1 MFDYMFYVLLFSA
14 FVCIKTAQTEM
25 SFVIL
30 LLLTA
35 VEP

>member
-1 MFDYMFYVLLFSA
+1 MFDYLCYVLLFSA
-14 FVCIKTAQTEM
+14 FVCIKIAQKQM
-25 SFVIL
+25 RFVML